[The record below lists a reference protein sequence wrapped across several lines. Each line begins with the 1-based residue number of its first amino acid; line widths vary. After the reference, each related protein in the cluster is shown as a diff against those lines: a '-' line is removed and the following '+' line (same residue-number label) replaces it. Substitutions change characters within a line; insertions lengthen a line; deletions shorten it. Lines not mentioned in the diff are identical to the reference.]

1 MEFNLTAIV
10 FSVLSLIFLITTIYF
25 LLQYKGKKK
34 ESISLEDKLSKLNQD
49 IEIAKKQLTD
59 ITAQYEDKKIAL
71 QHLIDLEK
79 KENTLHEKI
88 EKYRQSISELKS
100 DIDQKTTQ
108 REELSEEITS
118 IKSDISIFSPTLDLI
133 NIGFFEEPE
142 YLFETSDRFK
152 EEIKNIREKQKEII
166 KNKKAIYIPD
176 EVAITSNSTYAKKV
190 LQGQVNLML
199 KAFNIECDKLLDT
212 LKPSNFANT
221 LERIDKVATD
231 IEKTSLSLKCGFS
244 QKYVKLKFEECELYY
259 QFILKQQREREE
271 QQRIKEQI
279 REEQKAVREFERA
292 LAKAQKEERM
302 YQDALEE
309 AQKQLEI
316 AGDKDKEKLEDK
328 IRLLQKQLE
337 EAIEK
342 EERAKSMAE
351 QTRRGHVY
359 IISNIGSFGEDIYKI
374 GLTRRLEPLDRVKEL
389 GDASVPFS
397 FDIHAMI
404 YTEDAPSLESQLH
417 KEFTYNRV
425 NAINF
430 RKEFFNVSLEDIKD
444 RVESITGNGN
454 NFKMTAL
461 AEEYHESKKLREE
474 AITN

>member
-1 MEFNLTAIV
+1 MEFNLIAIV
-10 FSVLSLIFLITTIYF
+10 FSVLSLIFFITTIYAF
-25 LLQYKGKKK
+25 LQYKSKKK
-34 ESISLEDKLSKLNQD
+34 DSISLEGKLKQLKQD
-49 IEIAKKQLTD
+49 IETSEKQLLE
-59 ITAQYEDKKIAL
+59 ITSQYEDKQKDL

-79 KENTLHEKI
+79 QENDLRKRVEG
-88 EKYRQSISELKS
+88 YQNSISELTN
-100 DIDQKTTQ
+100 DIDQKTAQ
-108 REELSEEITS
+108 RDELSSEIAN
-118 IKSDISIFSPTLDLI
+118 IKNDISIFSPTLDLI
-133 NIGFFEEPE
+133 NIGFFEEPD

-152 EEIKNIREKQKEII
+152 EEIKTVREKQKEII
-166 KNKKAIYIPD
+166 KNKKAIYIPE
-176 EVAITSNSTYAKKV
+176 EVAVTSNSTYAKKI

-199 KAFNIECDKLLDT
+199 KAFNIECDKLLGS

-292 LAKAQKEERM
+292 LAKAQKEEQM

-337 EAIEK
+337 EAMEK

-359 IISNIGSFGEDIYKI
+359 IISNIGSFGEDVYKI

-404 YTEDAPSLESQLH
+404 YTEEAPNLESQLH

-425 NAINF
+425 NDINF
-430 RKEFFNVSLEDIKD
+430 RKEFFNISLEDIKD
-444 RVESITGNGN
+444 KVESITGNGAD
-454 NFKMTAL
+454 FKMT
-461 AEEYHESKKLREE
+461 
-474 AITN
+474 